1 MSRAPR
7 PSEHLEIIGHRLRAA
22 RMALDYSSGEFAASI
37 DVASNTY
44 SQWES
49 GARLLD
55 TLAAVRLCETHK
67 LSMDWFYRGDAFT
80 LPRGIVKN
88 VLMNFDKLSR

>member
-7 PSEHLEIIGHRLRAA
+7 PPEHLEIIGHRLRAA
-22 RMALDYSSGEFAASI
+22 RMALDYSTGEFAASI
-37 DVASNTY
+37 DVAPNTY
-44 SQWES
+44 SQWET

-55 TLAAVRLCETHK
+55 CLAAIRLCERHK

-80 LPRGIVKN
+80 LPRGIVKD
-88 VLMNFDKLSR
+88 VLTNFNKLTR

>member
-7 PSEHLEIIGHRLRAA
+7 PPQDLEILGHRLRAA
-22 RMALDYSSGEFAASI
+22 RMALDYSTGEFAASI
-37 DVASNTY
+37 NVASNTY
-44 SQWES
+44 SQWET

-55 TLAAVRLCETHK
+55 TLAAIRLCERHK

-80 LPRGIVKN
+80 LPRGIVKD
-88 VLMNFDKLSR
+88 VLTNFSKLTR